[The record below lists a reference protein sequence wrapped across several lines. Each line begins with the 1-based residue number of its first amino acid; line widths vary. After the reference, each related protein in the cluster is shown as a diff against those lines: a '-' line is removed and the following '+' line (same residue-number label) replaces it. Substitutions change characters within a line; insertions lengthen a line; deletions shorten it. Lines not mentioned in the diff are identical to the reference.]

1 MLEQDFTK
9 ESKILFEHSLAIG
22 GNTYLVIYGVHI
34 NGGFICI
41 PNYKI
46 GCEAASLTMQEEFNK
61 EKMIEAGLKEE
72 PAAAIA
78 RYIEEW
84 LTKNEEAM
92 QQVRA
97 EANNRMIERLKSIK

>member
-9 ESKILFEHSLAIG
+9 DSKILFEHSLAIG

-41 PNYKI
+41 PNHKI
-46 GCEAASLTMQEEFNK
+46 GCEAASLTMKEEFNK
-61 EKMIEAGLKEE
+61 DKMIEAGLKEE

-78 RYIEEW
+78 KYIEEW
-84 LTKNEEAM
+84 LRENEEAM